1 MRSSAREPSFA
12 EATRAAAAAAE
23 AALRPGRTAGD
34 VAAAINAIVE
44 RHDLR
49 AGIWHGHGV
58 GIDHDL
64 PIVTAGDRTVL
75 VDRMAISVHPNFSTA
90 DETLGA
96 SVADTYVVRDGTP
109 ERLSTASRGLARR

>member
-1 MRSSAREPSFA
+1 MRSTRARAELA

-23 AALRPGRTAGD
+23 AALRPGRTAGE
-34 VAAAINAIVE
+34 VAAAIDAVVE

-58 GIDHDL
+58 GVDHDL
-64 PIVTAGDRTVL
+64 PVVTAGDRTVL
-75 VDRMAISVHPNFSTA
+75 LERMAISVHPNFSTA

-109 ERLSTASRGLARR
+109 ERLSTGSRELARR